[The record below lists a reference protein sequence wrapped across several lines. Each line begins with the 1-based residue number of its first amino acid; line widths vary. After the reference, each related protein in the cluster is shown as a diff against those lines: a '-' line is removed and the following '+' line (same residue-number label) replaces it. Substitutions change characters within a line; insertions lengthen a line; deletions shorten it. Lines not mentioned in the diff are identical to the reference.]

1 MLQAKEKILDMKN
14 LSKQEIVDVAVNRFN
29 WIKGSDSIDEDVRSM
44 VTEIVEIN
52 DRFNKSI

>member
-1 MLQAKEKILDMKN
+1 MKN

-29 WIKGSDSIDEDVRSM
+29 QIKGSDSIDKDVRSM

>member
-1 MLQAKEKILDMKN
+1 MKN

-29 WIKGSDSIDEDVRSM
+29 RIKGSDLIDEDVRSM
-44 VTEIVEIN
+44 VTEILEIN

>member
-1 MLQAKEKILDMKN
+1 MKN

-29 WIKGSDSIDEDVRSM
+29 RIKGSDSIDEDVRSM

-52 DRFNKSI
+52 GRFNKSI

>member
-1 MLQAKEKILDMKN
+1 MKN

-29 WIKGSDSIDEDVRSM
+29 RIKGSDSIDEDVRSM

>member
-1 MLQAKEKILDMKN
+1 MRN

-29 WIKGSDSIDEDVRSM
+29 RIKGSDSIDKDVRTTI
-44 VTEIVEIN
+44 TEIVEIN

>member
-1 MLQAKEKILDMKN
+1 MKN

-29 WIKGSDSIDEDVRSM
+29 RIKVSDSIDEDVRSTI
-44 VTEIVEIN
+44 TEIVEIN

>member
-1 MLQAKEKILDMKN
+1 MKN

-29 WIKGSDSIDEDVRSM
+29 RIKGSDSIDEDVRSI

>member
-1 MLQAKEKILDMKN
+1 MKN

>member
-1 MLQAKEKILDMKN
+1 MKN

-29 WIKGSDSIDEDVRSM
+29 QIKRSDSIDEDVRLM
-44 VTEIVEIN
+44 IAEIVEIN

>member
-1 MLQAKEKILDMKN
+1 MRN
-14 LSKQEIVDVAVNRFN
+14 LSKQEIIDVAVDKIKR
-29 WIKGSDSIDEDVRSM
+29 IKGSDSIDKDVRSM